1 MTGSL
6 WEAQGI
12 EQEQYGEQI
21 MRFCGPA
28 TVALVLSGLLSGCAM
43 QQVQPWEKN
52 VLARDE
58 MQLTPDRIEEYL
70 DGHIYSSREAASG
83 GKGVGG
89 GGCGCN

>member
-1 MTGSL
+1 
-6 WEAQGI
+6 
-12 EQEQYGEQI
+12 

-28 TVALVLSGLLSGCAM
+28 SVTLVLCGLLVGCAA
-43 QQVQPWEKN
+43 QVQPWEKD

-58 MQLTPDRIEEYL
+58 MQLTPDRIEDYL
-70 DGHIYSSREAASG
+70 DGHIYSSREASMG

>member
-1 MTGSL
+1 MRLFRPAALATLGVCWLLGGCSL
-6 WEAQGI
+6 
-12 EQEQYGEQI
+12 
-21 MRFCGPA
+21 
-28 TVALVLSGLLSGCAM
+28 
-43 QQVQPWEKN
+43 QQVHPWEKD

-70 DGHIYSSREAASG
+70 DGHIYSSREASMG